1 MICSHYFQPWTQLKA
16 NEIEIFLELYENTW
30 LMMSCWAKFPAKL
43 ISRLNPTLVWTLSSD
58 IQNFLSSSLF
68 SVYKEWFWVSIC
80 SPPAIIDIWRFHFSI
95 TSTQLII
102 WFVANYRQ
110 REEREDAITI
120 CFRVDHTVFY
130 ALLLLILG
138 CVLYRGSMSINR
150 DKH

>member
-1 MICSHYFQPWTQLKA
+1 MLQWSAVIIFSHELNSKQMKLKIFLSFMKIHGWWWAIEQIFQPSL
-16 NEIEIFLELYENTW
+16 
-30 LMMSCWAKFPAKL
+30 
-43 ISRLNPTLVWTLSSD
+43 SRLNPTLVWTLSSD

-102 WFVANYRQ
+102 WFVANYRN

-130 ALLLLILG
+130 ALRLLILS
-138 CVLYRGSMSINR
+138 CALPWLYVN
-150 DKH
+150 K

>member
-1 MICSHYFQPWTQLKA
+1 MKLKRKSNLCAFSWAFWKYIAHDDWWAIEQNFQSSL
-16 NEIEIFLELYENTW
+16 
-30 LMMSCWAKFPAKL
+30 
-43 ISRLNPTLVWTLSSD
+43 SRLNPTLVWTLSSD

-102 WFVANYRQ
+102 WFVANYRN
-110 REEREDAITI
+110 REEEREDAITI

-130 ALLLLILG
+130 ALRLLILS
-138 CVLYRGSMSINR
+138 CALPWLYVN
-150 DKH
+150 K